1 MAPVMSALSEG
12 WVAVREDL
20 RFAVKSLARVPTYT
34 TTVVLT
40 LAIAIG
46 GVTAVFSVL
55 YAVLLRPLPF
65 PNSHE
70 LLAIHQSFRDGSHD
84 RGPFSPGEFVDVKS
98 KNHAFSFVVAL
109 AGGSMN
115 MTGHGEAA
123 RVATGWAT
131 IDVFRLFGIAP
142 ALGRDF
148 APDDEHAGR
157 ARVAILSS
165 SFHRRAFA
173 GAGDVVGKSIEL
185 DGLAHT
191 IIGVL
196 PPVYDGQPR
205 FGDLSGENAEPR
217 DIWLPLAFTPDQL
230 DPAVRGA
237 HWIKVLARLKAGITE
252 DAAMADLGRLTET
265 FYRDFPET
273 YKPGSEWRMWVESL
287 KAYGAGK
294 AGLVVTL
301 LLATVLLVLLAGC
314 ANVVSL
320 TLARLASRRR
330 EIAVR
335 VALGATAS
343 RIAGQFLGESLILAL
358 AAGALAVVI
367 GRVGIDGLVAAA
379 SSAGLDDVGI
389 AFQLPVLGF
398 ALAISVAAGVLAGSA
413 PAWHAARLAPTVGLR
428 EGGRATSAGAPRLRS
443 VLVVAQVTVALVLL
457 VGTGLILRSIVDLTS
472 TAPGFEPR
480 DAYVAQVMLSES
492 RYGKRPEQRQ
502 FAQAA
507 LERLRTIPGI
517 ESVGIASILPF
528 SGYQDWLFRI
538 EGDPPPIPP
547 APRPDAE
554 VRSIAGDYFP
564 SLGMR
569 LVAGRSFAP
578 SDTDDAP
585 GVVIVSE
592 LTAKR
597 FFNGRNPLGM
607 RVYFKTNLR
616 DERPFTVVGVA
627 ADTRTL
633 GMDVPMRPFVYFPFD
648 QVPQFNVGI
657 VVRAP
662 QRGSASLGAIRDA
675 IAAVD
680 PTQPL
685 YAAAPLQQLVDTSL
699 GSRRFTLLLL
709 SLFAVLGLALAVL
722 GIYGI
727 TSYSI
732 AQRTQEIAVRMAM
745 GADDRAIVRLIVLR
759 TLKLVGIGL
768 VLGSIMAAALGKYLA
783 SLIYGL
789 PSWDPLATLLIAG
802 LMVSAALVAS
812 WFPAR
817 RAAGLPLANVLRT
830 D

>member
-1 MAPVMSALSEG
+1 MTTLSEW

-40 LAIAIG
+40 LAVAIG

-55 YAVLLRPLPF
+55 YAVLLRPLPY

-70 LLAIHQSFRDGSHD
+70 LLAVHQTFRDGSHD
-84 RGPFSPGEFVDVKS
+84 RGPFSPGEFVDLKN

-115 MTGHGEAA
+115 MTGRGEAA
-123 RVATGWAT
+123 RVATGFAT
-131 IDVFRLFGIAP
+131 VDVFRLFGIAP

-148 APDDEHAGR
+148 APDDEQAGG
-157 ARVAILSS
+157 AHVVILSS

-173 GAGDVVGKSIEL
+173 GAADVVGKSIEL

-217 DIWLPLAFTPDQL
+217 DVWLPLGFTPEQL
-230 DPAVRGA
+230 DPAVRNA
-237 HWIKVLARLKAGITE
+237 HWIKVLARLKSDINQ

-265 FYRDFPET
+265 FYRDFPES

-287 KAYGAGK
+287 KSYGAGK
-294 AGLVVTL
+294 SALVATL
-301 LLATVLLVLLAGC
+301 LLAAVLLVLLAGC

-358 AAGALAVVI
+358 AAGALGVVI
-367 GRVGIDGLVAAA
+367 GRAGIDGLMAAA
-379 SSAGLDDVGI
+379 SGAALDDVGI
-389 AFQLPVLGF
+389 AFHLPVLGF
-398 ALAISVAAGVLAGSA
+398 ALAISIVAGVLAGSA
-413 PAWHAARLAPTVGLR
+413 PAWHAARLAPTDGLR
-428 EGGRATSAGAPRLRS
+428 EGGRATSASALRLRS
-443 VLVVAQVTVALVLL
+443 ALVVAQVTVALVLL

-472 TAPGFEPR
+472 TSPGFEPR
-480 DAYVAQVMLSES
+480 DAYVAQVMLSEA
-492 RYGKRPEQRQ
+492 RYGKEPERRR
-502 FAQAA
+502 FAQTA
-507 LERLRTIPGI
+507 LERLQTIPGI
-517 ESVGIASILPF
+517 DSVGIASVLPF

-569 LVAGRSFAP
+569 LVGGRAFAP
-578 SDTDDAP
+578 SDTHDAP

-607 RVYFKTNLR
+607 RLFFKTNLR

-627 ADTRTL
+627 ADTRAL

-648 QVPQFNVGI
+648 QVPQFNIGI

-662 QRGSASLGAIRDA
+662 KVGSASLGAMREA

-709 SLFAVLGLALAVL
+709 SLFAVVGLALAVL

-727 TSYSI
+727 TSYSVV
-732 AQRTQEIAVRMAM
+732 QRTQEIAVRMAM
-745 GADDRAIVRLIVLR
+745 GADDRAIVRLIVVR

-768 VLGSIMAAALGKYLA
+768 VLGSIMAAVLGKYLA

-789 PSWDPLATLLIAG
+789 PSWDPQATLLIAV
-802 LMVSAALVAS
+802 LMVVAALVAS

-817 RAAGLPLANVLRT
+817 RAAALPLANALRA